1 MISKERLHAVSIV
14 LINDEG
20 KILGVS
26 RKHDH
31 TDMGLVGGKVDPED
45 FIPNVSN
52 VDSLNVMA
60 ALVRGAIRE
69 AKEETGLDIFDLEV
83 IYASNWSN
91 RMQWTFLAKYSG
103 EIHTDEPHVVKW
115 IDTKTLMQGSFKEY
129 NLEVLASLNEIGIN
143 IK

>member
-1 MISKERLHAVSIV
+1 MRLHAVSIV

-31 TDMGLVGGKVDPED
+31 NDFGLVGGKVDAED
-45 FIPNVSN
+45 FQPNVSN
-52 VDSLNVMA
+52 QENLNIMA
-60 ALVRGAIRE
+60 AIMKGAIRE
-69 AKEETGLDIFDLEV
+69 AKEETGLDIHDLEV
-83 IYASNWSN
+83 VYASHWGN
-91 RMQWTFLAKYSG
+91 RMQWTFLAKWTG

-129 NLEVLASLNEIGIN
+129 NLEVLASLNEIGIK
-143 IK
+143 IS

>member
-31 TDMGLVGGKVDPED
+31 NDFGFCGGKVDPED
-45 FIPNVSN
+45 NFDLV
-52 VDSLNVMA
+52 A
-60 ALVRGAIRE
+60 AAIRE
-69 AKEETGLDIFDLEV
+69 AKEETGLDIHDLEV
-83 IYASNWSN
+83 VYASHWGN
-91 RMQWTFLAKYSG
+91 RMQWTFLAKWTG

-129 NLEVLASLNEIGIN
+129 NLEVLASLNEIGIF

>member
-1 MISKERLHAVSIV
+1 MRLHAVSIV

-31 TDMGLVGGKVDPED
+31 NDFGIAGGKIDPED
-45 FIPNVSN
+45 FEPNVSN
-52 VDSLNVMA
+52 QENLNIMA
-60 ALVRGAIRE
+60 AIMRGAIRE
-69 AKEETGLDIFDLEV
+69 AKEETGLDIHDLEV
-83 IYASNWSN
+83 IYASHWGN
-91 RMQWTFLAKYSG
+91 RMQWTFLAKWTG

-129 NLEVLASLNEIGIN
+129 NLEVLASLNEIGID

>member
-31 TDMGLVGGKVDPED
+31 TVMGLVGGKVDPED
-45 FIPNVSN
+45 NFDLI
-52 VDSLNVMA
+52 A
-60 ALVRGAIRE
+60 AAIRE
-69 AKEETGLDIFDLEV
+69 AKEETGLDIHDLEV
-83 IYASNWSN
+83 VYASHWGN
-91 RMQWTFLAKYSG
+91 RMQWTFLAKWTG

>member
-1 MISKERLHAVSIV
+1 MRLHAVSIV

-31 TDMGLVGGKVDPED
+31 NDFGLVGGKVDAED
-45 FIPNVSN
+45 FQPNVSN
-52 VDSLNVMA
+52 QENLNIMA
-60 ALVRGAIRE
+60 AIMKGAIRE
-69 AKEETGLDIFDLEV
+69 AKEETGLDIHDLEV
-83 IYASNWSN
+83 VYASHWGN
-91 RMQWTFLAKYSG
+91 RMQWTFLAKWTG

-115 IDTKTLMQGSFKEY
+115 IDTKTLMQGSYKEY

>member
-14 LINDEG
+14 LINEHNQ
-20 KILGVS
+20 ILGVS

-45 FIPNVSN
+45 NFDLV
-52 VDSLNVMA
+52 A
-60 ALVRGAIRE
+60 AAIRE
-69 AKEETGLDIFDLEV
+69 TKEETGLDIYDLEI
-83 IYASNWSN
+83 IYACHWAG
-91 RMQWTFLAKYSG
+91 RMQWTFLAKYKG

-115 IDTKTLMQGSFKEY
+115 IGVKTLMQGSFKEY
-129 NLEVLASLNEIGIN
+129 NLEVLASLNEIGID

>member
-1 MISKERLHAVSIV
+1 MRLHAVSIV

-31 TDMGLVGGKVDPED
+31 NDFGLVGGKVDAED
-45 FIPNVSN
+45 FEPLVSN
-52 VDSLNVMA
+52 QENLNIMA
-60 ALVRGAIRE
+60 AIMKGAIRE
-69 AKEETGLDIFDLEV
+69 AKEETGLDIHDLEV
-83 IYASNWSN
+83 VYASHWGN
-91 RMQWTFLAKYSG
+91 RMQWTFLAKWTG

-129 NLEVLASLNEIGIN
+129 NLEVLASLNEIGID

>member
-1 MISKERLHAVSIV
+1 MRLHAVSIV

-31 TDMGLVGGKVDPED
+31 NDFGLVGGKVDAED
-45 FIPNVSN
+45 FQPNVSN
-52 VDSLNVMA
+52 QENLNIMA
-60 ALVRGAIRE
+60 AIMKGAIRE
-69 AKEETGLDIFDLEV
+69 AKEETGLDIHDLEV
-83 IYASNWSN
+83 VYASHWGN
-91 RMQWTFLAKYSG
+91 RMQWTFLAKWTG

>member
-45 FIPNVSN
+45 NFDLI
-52 VDSLNVMA
+52 A
-60 ALVRGAIRE
+60 AAIRE
-69 AKEETGLDIFDLEV
+69 AKEETGLDIHDLEV
-83 IYASNWSN
+83 IYASHWGN
-91 RMQWTFLAKYSG
+91 RMQWTFLAKWTG

>member
-1 MISKERLHAVSIV
+1 MISKERLHSVSIV

-45 FIPNVSN
+45 NFDLV
-52 VDSLNVMA
+52 A
-60 ALVRGAIRE
+60 AAIRE
-69 AKEETGLDIFDLEV
+69 TKEETGLDIYDLEV
-83 IYASNWSN
+83 VYASHWGN
-91 RMQWTFLAKYSG
+91 RMQWTFLAKWTG

-115 IDTKTLMQGSFKEY
+115 IDTKTLMQGSFREY
-129 NLEVLASLNEIGIN
+129 NLEVLASLNEIGID